1 MSWMDPRKAFLA
13 LFVFLPSSLAS
24 GQIVQLPTMGTFSI
38 SGGALV
44 PDSGGAYLGGS
55 RRSLGGGSRLPGASA
70 YGESRAAAG
79 ASIHATI
86 IDLDELDRMI
96 RSETQ
101 TKGGLGNQVLS
112 GPNALTAKSTKVQ
125 PNSLQS
131 RAKQDAPPRYAYLM
145 AMSHSPV
152 DDQKA
157 IDDAKYY
164 LNLAEEAR
172 RKQRWSTVE
181 MYYTQAW
188 KSLPEGRRHSAM
200 QSLMEARKSAAALE
214 EESSDAMK
222 TPTTSR

>member
-1 MSWMDPRKAFLA
+1 MFWMDPRKVSLA
-13 LFVFLPSSLAS
+13 LVAFLPSSAVF
-24 GQIVQLPTMGTFSI
+24 GQIVQLPTMSTFSI

-55 RRSLGGGSRLPGASA
+55 SRSIGGGSRLPGASA
-70 YGESRAAAG
+70 SGGSRGAAG
-79 ASIHATI
+79 ASIHTTI

-101 TKGGLGNQVLS
+101 AKLS
-112 GPNALTAKSTKVQ
+112 YGRQAQSQPNTLAPKSTKVQ

-131 RAKQDAPPRYAYLM
+131 RAKHDAPPSYAYLM
-145 AMSHSPV
+145 VMSHSPV
-152 DDQKA
+152 DDRKA

-188 KSLPEGRRHSAM
+188 KSLPEGRRDSAM
-200 QSLMEARKSAAALE
+200 KALLEARKSAAALE
-214 EESSDAMK
+214 EQSNAPK
-222 TPTTSR
+222 ATLSR

>member
-1 MSWMDPRKAFLA
+1 MFWMDPRKVSLA
-13 LFVFLPSSLAS
+13 LVAFLPSSAVF

-44 PDSGGAYLGGS
+44 PDSGAAYLGGS
-55 RRSLGGGSRLPGASA
+55 GRAIGGGSRQPVASA
-70 YGESRAAAG
+70 YGGSRGAGG
-79 ASIHATI
+79 ASIHTTI

-101 TKGGLGNQVLS
+101 AKPGLGGHRQFQ
-112 GPNALTAKSTKVQ
+112 PNTLAPKSTKVQ
-125 PNSLQS
+125 PDSLQS
-131 RAKQDAPPRYAYLM
+131 RAKHDTPPSYAYLM

-152 DDQKA
+152 DDRKA

-188 KSLPEGRRHSAM
+188 KSLPEGRRDSAM
-200 QSLMEARKSAAALE
+200 KALLEARKSAAALE
-214 EESSDAMK
+214 EQNSVPNPSV
-222 TPTTSR
+222 SR